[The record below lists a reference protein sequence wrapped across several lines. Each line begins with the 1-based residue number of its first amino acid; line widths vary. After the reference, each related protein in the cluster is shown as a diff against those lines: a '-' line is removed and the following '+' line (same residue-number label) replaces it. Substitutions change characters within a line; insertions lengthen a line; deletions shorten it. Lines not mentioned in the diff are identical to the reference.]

1 MFVNFFIQRP
11 IFSIVCSLIFVL
23 GGIICI
29 PFLPV
34 AQYPEIAPAQIS
46 VTANYVGAS
55 SEVVESAVTTPLEL
69 EINGA
74 EGVRYIT
81 SNSSNDGSCS
91 ITITIEPGRNADDA
105 IVDIQNRVNRALARL
120 PEEVRTAGITVQKNS
135 NAFISIVG
143 LYADKNEAGN
153 STYTNYFISNYAD
166 KYLKEAI
173 KRIDG
178 VGEVR
183 IFGERKYSMRLWVD
197 PNKMASRNI
206 TTGDLVLALREQ
218 NVQVAAGQIGAPPY
232 TDGQMFQM
240 SVKAESR
247 LKDAK
252 QFEEIIVKSG
262 SSALVKVKDIGRVEL
277 GAESYSS
284 ILRFN
289 GNDDVVGLLI
299 TQLPSA
305 NALDLDTKVKAELK
319 KLSTTFPPGLK
330 YAITLNPTD
339 FVRESIQEVIHTLIE
354 AILLVILVI
363 FFFLQSFRSTLIPAI
378 TIPVSLIGTFIFVKI
393 FGFSINTLTLFGLTL
408 ATGLVVDDAIVVL
421 ENITRFIQEKNM
433 SPLQATFEGMKEI
446 TSAVIA
452 TSLVLVAVF
461 IPVAFF
467 PGSTGQLYKQFALTI
482 AFSIGISAFNALTLT
497 PALAALILSDHKPK
511 EGKVFEFINRI
522 IRATRNL
529 YKKLLFGSFRH
540 QKIVLLVFVIAI
552 GLTGLLYQKL
562 PKSFVPKED
571 QGFFYVTVLAPA
583 GSSLEYTTQ
592 VMNKVEKVLLDD
604 PDINRLFAIA
614 GFSFQGAGPNKATLF
629 PRMTELAERR
639 KKSQSVDA
647 VVERVRGKLMGIPE
661 AIIIPFPP
669 PAIRGLGR
677 FGGFEANV
685 IAENSSID
693 LNGLSEN
700 TGEFLKIANQ
710 QKELKGLFTGFT
722 AGDPQLLVKVDREKA
737 KSLGVDLTSIFST
750 LQVFLGSIYVNDFD
764 LAGRIYKVYI
774 QADKEFRSSP
784 DNIKSFY
791 TRSKNS
797 SGAGSMIPLS
807 NLLEVSETVS
817 PQNITHFNLFRSAP
831 FNGSAAPGFSSGQA
845 IEGVERVAK
854 QALPKG
860 MSIAWEGLT
869 YEQLKS
875 GNQSLIIFFLGILFV
890 FLILAAQYESFIDP
904 FIILMAVPLAILGG
918 LFGQLIR
925 GLENDVFCQIGLVML
940 VGLASKNSILI
951 VEYANQLRGK
961 GYRLTRAITEAALTR
976 FRPIL
981 MTSLAF
987 ILGVWPLVTA
997 GGAGSASRHSLGT
1010 TVFGGMI
1017 VSTVLSLLVV
1027 PILYFLINLRRKQVI
1042 QNKDYQD

>member
-482 AFSIGISAFNALTLT
+482 AFSIGISAFN
-497 PALAALILSDHKPK
+497 
-511 EGKVFEFINRI
+511 
-522 IRATRNL
+522 
-529 YKKLLFGSFRH
+529 
-540 QKIVLLVFVIAI
+540 
-552 GLTGLLYQKL
+552 
-562 PKSFVPKED
+562 
-571 QGFFYVTVLAPA
+571 
-583 GSSLEYTTQ
+583 
-592 VMNKVEKVLLDD
+592 
-604 PDINRLFAIA
+604 
-614 GFSFQGAGPNKATLF
+614 
-629 PRMTELAERR
+629 
-639 KKSQSVDA
+639 
-647 VVERVRGKLMGIPE
+647 
-661 AIIIPFPP
+661 
-669 PAIRGLGR
+669 
-677 FGGFEANV
+677 
-685 IAENSSID
+685 
-693 LNGLSEN
+693 
-700 TGEFLKIANQ
+700 
-710 QKELKGLFTGFT
+710 
-722 AGDPQLLVKVDREKA
+722 
-737 KSLGVDLTSIFST
+737 
-750 LQVFLGSIYVNDFD
+750 
-764 LAGRIYKVYI
+764 
-774 QADKEFRSSP
+774 
-784 DNIKSFY
+784 
-791 TRSKNS
+791 
-797 SGAGSMIPLS
+797 
-807 NLLEVSETVS
+807 
-817 PQNITHFNLFRSAP
+817 
-831 FNGSAAPGFSSGQA
+831 
-845 IEGVERVAK
+845 
-854 QALPKG
+854 
-860 MSIAWEGLT
+860 
-869 YEQLKS
+869 
-875 GNQSLIIFFLGILFV
+875 
-890 FLILAAQYESFIDP
+890 
-904 FIILMAVPLAILGG
+904 
-918 LFGQLIR
+918 
-925 GLENDVFCQIGLVML
+925 
-940 VGLASKNSILI
+940 
-951 VEYANQLRGK
+951 
-961 GYRLTRAITEAALTR
+961 
-976 FRPIL
+976 
-981 MTSLAF
+981 
-987 ILGVWPLVTA
+987 
-997 GGAGSASRHSLGT
+997 
-1010 TVFGGMI
+1010 
-1017 VSTVLSLLVV
+1017 
-1027 PILYFLINLRRKQVI
+1027 
-1042 QNKDYQD
+1042 